1 MSEGG
6 FLAWKRQNIMAP
18 PIADYSD
25 LKRPIQLP
33 HGSACW
39 HLDPKTK
46 EWKVIKIQDNTN
58 IAVGIPFAEPICA
71 DDKNEPKTDCQEA
84 HHVDVVTEK
93 NLIHAESKLFDDGHA
108 KFISHV
114 VQRHDTMQADPQG
127 MSYLIVTPHLF
138 IKNDQCAFPSSH
150 FDDSLIDCYAV
161 SRHSH
166 TIA

>member
-6 FLAWKRQNIMAP
+6 FLAWKRQNITAP

-33 HGSACW
+33 HGSAW

-58 IAVGIPFAEPICA
+58 RAVGIPFAEPICA

-114 VQRHDTMQADPQG
+114 VQRHDTMQG
-127 MSYLIVTPHLF
+127 ICLKVCLI
-138 IKNDQCAFPSSH
+138 
-150 FDDSLIDCYAV
+150 
-161 SRHSH
+161 
-166 TIA
+166 